1 MTEKKRRKL
10 VSLSVFTVLILFAIL
25 LFWKING
32 FAADSSMI
40 LKRNTEQNLNGAFS
54 SYNRNGVDGTG
65 SMLLLNDQ
73 WAYCMEPATE
83 LNNLT
88 ANGTRFYLQENGNG
102 VKWIQDRYGWS
113 FDKINNLT
121 KAVCYTKSYFGS
133 DWVCNYVLTQ
143 NLIWSE
149 IKDHED
155 YGQASH
161 YMLTNMKKYSCTHLD
176 TKAKLNQ
183 AIADIWKKVGV
194 YNTTPSYTGQTILAD
209 AGGKIWIADK
219 NNISDQIEFVNLPA
233 GVQVTPA
240 KGGLTVTSNASLAGK
255 SITLNY
261 RKKGLTT
268 GGGVHIYAEGSRQK
282 VALWNNVIN
291 PVSGSVRIVFKR
303 TNYLQTSYRA
313 RDQVAQSFDIHIEK
327 TDADTGEALVGA
339 EFEIYRD
346 GEKMATVKTD
356 ETGCASYHWRGNIL
370 YTDYFSA
377 SKKVL
382 DFGNWGTAYQSAK
395 DEVLGKVKT
404 AVEQLKSQT
413 AYTWKVVETK
423 APDGYELNPKSW
435 EQTFNLNT
443 HAIEVQFSNTAPGSL
458 KLRKISENAELVKDN
473 VCYTLEGAEYGI
485 YASQEDALA
494 DQNRID
500 TLRTDTEGNTNIVM
514 LHAGTYYIK
523 EISASAGYL
532 LCNENDGETVV
543 DGIHR
548 AVVTPKETTQIV
560 CTEVPGTHAFP
571 LTLKKMDQELSE
583 PSAVRGNMSLQG
595 GVFELSYYMNVNGE
609 TEDSPCRR
617 WYFYTDADGKLD
629 VGDSSYFLK
638 NAYTMQD
645 GTGLQSDEL
654 YMDAEGQ
661 IFYPL
666 GSYVLKEIVPP
677 RYFQLKGYLCFS
689 EYADKKSS
697 VTDGLKMLIKQRANG
712 SEAELYGSNEQKFE
726 KLETENIIVNAY
738 DTPRK
743 GSICLYKK
751 DAKGFRRPL
760 KGVIFEMKGVQTG
773 DVYTGTT
780 DTEGKI
786 EWKDLIAQT
795 YRITEIKTKE
805 GYHLLKEEIEVT
817 LPLEKSLEEW
827 EESDADLSKAVYDE
841 VTKMY
846 GFYDLT
852 YHIDNAAE
860 FSMPVTGG
868 SGKMLYVFLIIGM
881 SAAGTG
887 IILFCQRR
895 KDRKWKL
902 S

>member
-10 VSLSVFTVLILFAIL
+10 VSLPVFTALILFAIL
-25 LFWKING
+25 LFGGITG

-40 LKRNTEQNLNGAFS
+40 LKRNTEQNLSGAFS
-54 SYNRNGVDGTG
+54 SYNRNGADGTE

-88 ANGTRFYLQENGNG
+88 VNGTRFYLQENGNG
-102 VKWIQDRYGWS
+102 VKWIQNRYGWS
-113 FDKINNLT
+113 FDKINNLS
-121 KAVCYTKSYFGS
+121 KAVCYAKSYFGS

-149 IKDHED
+149 IKDNED

-161 YMLTNMKKYSCTHLD
+161 YMLTNTKKYSCTHLD
-176 TKAKLNQ
+176 TKAKVAQ
-183 AIADIWKKVGV
+183 AIADIWKKVSL
-194 YNTTPSYTGQTILAD
+194 YNTTPSYTGQTISAV

-240 KGGLTVTSNASLAGK
+240 KGGFTVTTNASFAGK

-268 GGGVHIYAEGSRQK
+268 GGGVYIYAEGSRQK

-303 TNYLQTSYRA
+303 TEYMQASYRA
-313 RDQVAQSFDIHIEK
+313 RDQIAPSFDLHIEK
-327 TDADTGEALVGA
+327 TDADTGEVLSDA
-339 EFEIYRD
+339 EFEIYKN

-356 ETGCASYHWRGNIL
+356 ETGRASYHWRGNIL
-370 YTDYFSA
+370 YTNYFS
-377 SKKVL
+377 STKEVL
-382 DFGNWGTAYQSAK
+382 DFGSWGTAYQSAK
-395 DEVLGKVKT
+395 DEVLGKVQT

-423 APDGYELNPKSW
+423 APDGYELNPESW

-443 HAIEVQFSNTAPGSL
+443 HAVEVQFSNTAPGSL
-458 KLRKISENAELVKDN
+458 KLQKKSENAKLVKDN
-473 VCYTLEGAEYGI
+473 VCYTLEGAEYGV
-485 YASQEDALA
+485 YVSQEDALA

-500 TLRTDTEGNTNIVM
+500 ILKTDADGNTNVLT

-523 EISASAGYL
+523 EVTASAGYL
-532 LCNENDGETVV
+532 LCNENDGETVMNGV
-543 DGIHR
+543 HQ
-548 AVVTPKETTQIV
+548 AVVKPKEITQIV
-560 CTEVPGTHAFP
+560 CIEVPGTHAFP
-571 LTLKKMDQELSE
+571 LTLEKMDQELAES
-583 PSAVRGNMSLQG
+583 SAVRGNMSLQG
-595 GVFELSYYMNVNGE
+595 AVFELSYYMNVNGE
-609 TEDSPCRR
+609 TEDAPYRR
-617 WYFYTDADGKLD
+617 WYFHTDADGKLD
-629 VGDSSYFLK
+629 IRDRSFFLED
-638 NAYTMQD
+638 ACTMQN
-645 GTGLQSDEL
+645 GTTLQSDER
-654 YMDAEGQ
+654 YTDEEGEVY
-661 IFYPL
+661 YPL

-689 EYADKKSS
+689 ESADKKSS
-697 VTDGLKMLIKQRANG
+697 VTDGLKILIKQRANG

-726 KLETENIIVNAY
+726 KLEAENITVHAY
-738 DTPRK
+738 DSPRK

-751 DAKGFRRPL
+751 DSKGIKRPL
-760 KGVIFEMKGVQTG
+760 EGVIFEMKGVETG

-780 DTEGKI
+780 DAEGKVV
-786 EWKDLIAQT
+786 WKNLIAQT

-868 SGKMLYVFLIIGM
+868 SGKMPYVFLMIGM
-881 SAAGTG
+881 AAAGTG
-887 IILFCQRR
+887 IFLFYQKR
-895 KDRKWKL
+895 KERKWK
-902 S
+902 SN

>member
-10 VSLSVFTVLILFAIL
+10 LSLSVFTALILFAIL
-25 LFWKING
+25 LFGEITG

-40 LKRNTEQNLNGAFS
+40 LKRNIEQNLSGAFS
-54 SYNRNGVDGTG
+54 SYNRNGADGTE
-65 SMLLLNDQ
+65 SMLLLNEQ

-102 VKWIQDRYGWS
+102 VKWLQDRYGWS

-121 KAVCYTKSYFGS
+121 KAVCYAKSYFGS

-155 YGQASH
+155 YNQASR
-161 YMLTNMKKYSCTHLD
+161 YMLTNTKKYTCAHLD
-176 TKAKLNQ
+176 SKAKVDQ
-183 AIADIWKKVGV
+183 AIAEVWKKVST
-194 YNTTPSYTGQTILAD
+194 YNTIPSYTGQTISAD
-209 AGGKIWIADK
+209 AGEKIWIVDK

-233 GVQVTPA
+233 GVQVAPA
-240 KGGLTVTSNASLAGK
+240 KGGLTVTTNASFAGK

-261 RKKGLTT
+261 RKKGLPT
-268 GGGVHIYAEGSRQK
+268 GGGVYIYAEGSRQK

-303 TNYLQTSYRA
+303 TEYLQASYHA

-327 TDADTGEALVGA
+327 TDADTGEVLAGA
-339 EFEIYRD
+339 EFEIYKD

-356 ETGCASYHWRGNIL
+356 ETGRASYHWRGNIL
-370 YTDYFSA
+370 YTNYFS
-377 SKKVL
+377 STKKVL
-382 DFGNWGTAYQSAK
+382 DFGSWGTAYQSAK
-395 DEVLGKVKT
+395 DEVIGKVKI

-413 AYTWKVVETK
+413 AYTWKVVEMK
-423 APDGYELNPKSW
+423 APDGYELNPESW

-458 KLRKISENAELVKDN
+458 KLQKISENAELVKDN

-500 TLRTDTEGNTNIVM
+500 ILRTDADGNTNIVT

-523 EISASAGYL
+523 EITASAGYL
-532 LCNENDGETVV
+532 LCDENDGETVM

-560 CTEVPGTHAFP
+560 CTEVPGTHTFP

-583 PSAVRGNMSLQG
+583 PFAVRGNMSLQG
-595 GVFELSYYMNVNGE
+595 AVFELSYYMNVNGK
-609 TEDSPCRR
+609 TEDTPYHR
-617 WYFYTDADGKLD
+617 WYFYTDADGKIAI
-629 VGDSSYFLK
+629 GDSSCFLK
-638 NAYTMQD
+638 NVYTMQD
-645 GTGLQSDEL
+645 GTTLKSDEL
-654 YMDAEGQ
+654 YTDADGQ

-666 GSYVLKEIVPP
+666 GSYVLKEVVPP
-677 RYFQLKGYLCFS
+677 RYFQLKGFMCFS
-689 EYADKKSS
+689 ENADKKAS

-712 SEAELYGSNEQKFE
+712 AEAELYGSNDQKFE
-726 KLETENIIVNAY
+726 KLETENITVNAY
-738 DTPRK
+738 DSPRK

-751 DAKGFRRPL
+751 DSKGFKHPL
-760 KGVIFEMKGVQTG
+760 EGVIFEMKGVQTG

-780 DTEGKI
+780 DAEGRI
-786 EWKDLIAQT
+786 EWKDLIPQT

-827 EESDADLSKAVYDE
+827 EKSDADLSKAVYDE

-868 SGKMLYVFLIIGM
+868 SGKMPCVFLIIGM
-881 SAAGTG
+881 AAAGTG
-887 IILFCQRR
+887 IFLFYQKRR
-895 KDRKWKL
+895 ERKWNL
-902 S
+902 N

>member
-303 TNYLQTSYRA
+303 TN
-313 RDQVAQSFDIHIEK
+313 
-327 TDADTGEALVGA
+327 
-339 EFEIYRD
+339 
-346 GEKMATVKTD
+346 
-356 ETGCASYHWRGNIL
+356 
-370 YTDYFSA
+370 
-377 SKKVL
+377 
-382 DFGNWGTAYQSAK
+382 
-395 DEVLGKVKT
+395 
-404 AVEQLKSQT
+404 
-413 AYTWKVVETK
+413 
-423 APDGYELNPKSW
+423 
-435 EQTFNLNT
+435 
-443 HAIEVQFSNTAPGSL
+443 
-458 KLRKISENAELVKDN
+458 
-473 VCYTLEGAEYGI
+473 
-485 YASQEDALA
+485 
-494 DQNRID
+494 
-500 TLRTDTEGNTNIVM
+500 
-514 LHAGTYYIK
+514 
-523 EISASAGYL
+523 
-532 LCNENDGETVV
+532 
-543 DGIHR
+543 
-548 AVVTPKETTQIV
+548 
-560 CTEVPGTHAFP
+560 
-571 LTLKKMDQELSE
+571 
-583 PSAVRGNMSLQG
+583 
-595 GVFELSYYMNVNGE
+595 
-609 TEDSPCRR
+609 
-617 WYFYTDADGKLD
+617 
-629 VGDSSYFLK
+629 
-638 NAYTMQD
+638 
-645 GTGLQSDEL
+645 
-654 YMDAEGQ
+654 
-661 IFYPL
+661 
-666 GSYVLKEIVPP
+666 
-677 RYFQLKGYLCFS
+677 
-689 EYADKKSS
+689 
-697 VTDGLKMLIKQRANG
+697 
-712 SEAELYGSNEQKFE
+712 
-726 KLETENIIVNAY
+726 
-738 DTPRK
+738 
-743 GSICLYKK
+743 
-751 DAKGFRRPL
+751 
-760 KGVIFEMKGVQTG
+760 
-773 DVYTGTT
+773 
-780 DTEGKI
+780 
-786 EWKDLIAQT
+786 
-795 YRITEIKTKE
+795 
-805 GYHLLKEEIEVT
+805 
-817 LPLEKSLEEW
+817 
-827 EESDADLSKAVYDE
+827 
-841 VTKMY
+841 
-846 GFYDLT
+846 
-852 YHIDNAAE
+852 
-860 FSMPVTGG
+860 
-868 SGKMLYVFLIIGM
+868 
-881 SAAGTG
+881 
-887 IILFCQRR
+887 
-895 KDRKWKL
+895 
-902 S
+902 